1 MSATGLAR
9 RGNVKLHPGNSH
21 FDEEETPVREMY
33 CATCQAETL
42 FETPRCDDG
51 HEDEC
56 PELVCTGCG
65 TAVVAGPVT
74 VRAWLRPRGAHI
86 APHQRR
92 AA

>member
-1 MSATGLAR
+1 M
-9 RGNVKLHPGNSH
+9 
-21 FDEEETPVREMY
+21 REMY